1 VRQAS
6 LTLNRGVGPSGK
18 PDCRLPR
25 IVVFRLEATRTSTTR
40 SAQFNL
46 FPLLSE
52 IYLLRTLQIDFHQ
65 FLARLPLSHTVKE
78 LVSRGLKSRSGGS
91 HRDRRSVSRPPSVV
105 AAREASCP
113 TPSPSIH
120 FVKFLEV
127 FSNIDAIHWFL
138 SLFLTILDGLMPV
151 SSLFFSFR
159 GLRIGRNASHK
170 SHGSK
175 IGRLRRGGIKAAGAE

>member
-1 VRQAS
+1 VRQAP

-25 IVVFRLEATRTSTTR
+25 IVVFRLETTWTSTTR

-52 IYLLRTLQIDFHQ
+52 IYLLRTLRNDFRQ

-91 HRDRRSVSRPPSVV
+91 HRDRRPVSRPPSVV
-105 AAREASCP
+105 AAREASCHRP
-113 TPSPSIH
+113 LTSIH
-120 FVKFLEV
+120 FVKFLDV
-127 FSNIDAIHWFL
+127 FYPIDANHWFL
-138 SLFLTILDGLMPV
+138 SLFFTIFEAVTPILL
-151 SSLFFSFR
+151 LFFS
-159 GLRIGRNASHK
+159 LLGR
-170 SHGSK
+170 
-175 IGRLRRGGIKAAGAE
+175 

>member
-1 VRQAS
+1 MRQAP

-25 IVVFRLEATRTSTTR
+25 IVVFRLEASWTSTTR

-46 FPLLSE
+46 FLLLSE
-52 IYLLRTLQIDFHQ
+52 TYLLRTLQTDFHQ

-105 AAREASCP
+105 AAREASCL

-127 FSNIDAIHWFL
+127 FSIIDAIHWFL
-138 SLFLTILDGLMPV
+138 SLFLTILDGLMPI
-151 SSLFFSFR
+151 SWLFFCLLGR
-159 GLRIGRNASHK
+159 GIGGNPSPERH
-170 SHGSK
+170 
-175 IGRLRRGGIKAAGAE
+175 